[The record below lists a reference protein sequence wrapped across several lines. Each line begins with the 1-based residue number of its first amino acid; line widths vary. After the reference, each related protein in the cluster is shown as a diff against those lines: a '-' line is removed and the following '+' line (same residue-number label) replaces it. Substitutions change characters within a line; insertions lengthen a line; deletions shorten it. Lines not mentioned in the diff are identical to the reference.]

1 MAIKLNVN
9 TNQDAFDA
17 VVRHL
22 KAQNRQAS
30 WDGACAY
37 RTPSGLKC
45 AIGAL
50 IDDDCYTKSL
60 EGVAANKLELL
71 TDVSIPLLQDLQMVH
86 DIHTTW
92 SNTDKMQWVSPRGVS
107 HLKRIARQ
115 YDLDAS
121 VVDEEF
127 YFVTGNEISG
137 LRQ

>member
-50 IDDDCYTKSL
+50 IDDDCYNKGL
-60 EGVAANKLELL
+60 EGIAVNKMELL
-71 TDVSIPLLQDLQMVH
+71 TDVSVALLQDLQTVH
-86 DIHTTW
+86 DFTETW
-92 SNTDKMQWVSPRGVS
+92 SNTDKMQWVSPVGVA
-107 HLKRIARQ
+107 HLQRVARQ

-127 YFVTGNEISG
+127 KFVTGNEISG